1 VIDFEPIDRHFAA
14 LMQRL
19 GADADVALAALLVSR
34 AARQGDICL
43 DLAAWA
49 GTPLPEQNCATPSLD
64 AWRKAVQSS
73 PVVGSDNDY
82 TPMVLDAKSRLYL
95 RRYYDYEQCLAAAI
109 RNLSARRQSVDWD
122 KARRTL
128 SALFPTES
136 ETIDYQALAAIAALA
151 TGFTVVTG
159 GPGTGKTT
167 TVAKILALI
176 LDQDHQARI
185 ALAAPTGKAAD
196 RLQASV
202 RQAAARLACGDAVKA
217 AMPAEA
223 FTIHRLLGPLP
234 DSPYFRHH
242 ALNPLPYDVV
252 VVDEASMVD
261 LALMAKLVDAV
272 PQGARLILLGD
283 RDQLASVQAGYVLG
297 DLCDTGVEHAYS
309 AAFAA
314 LVRDVAGYD
323 IQGGGPAGFVDSI
336 IELRTNYRFAPDSG
350 IGRLSRQV
358 NTGECSMIEAHDL
371 PDLGFTPLPAA
382 PLLKRHLK
390 ELIIQGYAPYLTAT
404 DPAERLERLN
414 GFRVLCALKEG
425 PYGVG
430 ALNALAEDVLE
441 SSGLIKP
448 MGRQYHGR
456 PVLITQRQPPAPLQ
470 RRCGHYP
477 EDRRWIEGL
486 LPRPGRQTAYVLAR
500 PPARTRHG
508 LCHDRAQEPGVRVRP
523 CAHGPARARHPRA
536 DARARLH
543 RHHPGA
549 DPPGPLGRAECPED
563 RRNAAD
569 KTDLGPKG
577 CAVGLMKTPRDKA

>member
-1 VIDFEPIDRHFAA
+1 MIDFEPIDRHFAA

-456 PVLITQRQPPAPLQ
+456 PVLITRNDSRLRLFNGDVGIILRTGDGLKAFFP
-470 RRCGHYP
+470 GP
-477 EDRRWIEGL
+477 EGR
-486 LPRPGRQTAYVLAR
+486 PRMFSPGRLPEHVTVFAMTVHKSQGSEFGHVLMVLPER
-500 PPARTRHG
+500 DTPVLTRELVYTGITRARTRLDLWAEPNVLKTAVTRRIRRTSG
-508 LCHDRAQEPGVRVRP
+508 LR
-523 CAHGPARARHPRA
+523 
-536 DARARLH
+536 DALW
-543 RHHPGA
+543 GS
-549 DPPGPLGRAECPED
+549 
-563 RRNAAD
+563 
-569 KTDLGPKG
+569 
-577 CAVGLMKTPRDKA
+577 